1 MLVDQLVPPLYVSGC
16 GQATRPVTLVEVFTV
31 TGKIN
36 LLGQILS
43 TRSIS
48 LSPCSQILSPARQN
62 IVQKLYPC
70 SQILSPHVKRRVTLT
85 FNLCCLLRSS
95 AFVYVRMAILNG
107 SRRDLVRTELLQNSC
122 SRWSQMRKWLRLER
136 FIWHF
141 YFARPV
147 MWSSVLQACNVK
159 RLFSSDRFILPLL
172 PLLLGLFVHSSL
184 DKLKCSWFN

>member
-1 MLVDQLVPPLYVSGC
+1 MPHCRHRVRYVHGGPTGPLYGSCCQHHVVLDVIVVMVVDHLVPPLYVSDSQHHIEAVVDQVAACAPLYVSGC

-62 IVQKLYPC
+62 IVQKLHPC

-85 FNLCCLLRSS
+85 FILCCLLRSS
-95 AFVYVRMAILNG
+95 AFVYVSQDG
-107 SRRDLVRTELLQNSC
+107 NS
-122 SRWSQMRKWLRLER
+122 
-136 FIWHF
+136 
-141 YFARPV
+141 
-147 MWSSVLQACNVK
+147 
-159 RLFSSDRFILPLL
+159 
-172 PLLLGLFVHSSL
+172 
-184 DKLKCSWFN
+184 